1 MEKVKLVLNVGIN
14 DADYSVTKEEK
25 INGKRIVTWRCP
37 YYSRWYNLLS
47 RCYSKAALTKRP
59 LYGECSICS
68 EWLVFSNFKSWMI
81 TQDWENKQLDKDLKI
96 LGNKIYSP
104 DTCLFISDDLN
115 RFLNEN
121 ESKRGNYP
129 IGVTAKS
136 GKFAS
141 YVGNKHISYHETPE
155 SAHESWLIHKMKMID
170 GWMIKEPNVSVYLQ
184 NYKNL
189 LNSYLIEHKIYDGRR
204 SI

>member
-14 DADYSVTKEEK
+14 DADYSVTKEER
-25 INGKRIVTWRCP
+25 INGKRTVTWRCP
-37 YYSRWYNLLS
+37 YYVRWYNLIS
-47 RCYSKAALTKRP
+47 RCYSTAALNKRP
-59 LYGECSICS
+59 LYGDCTVCDD
-68 EWLVFSNFKSWMI
+68 WLIFSNFKSWMI

-121 ESKRGNYP
+121 ESNRGDYP
-129 IGVTAKS
+129 IGVSAKY
-136 GKFAS
+136 GKFTS
-141 YVGNKHISYHETPE
+141 YVSNKYISYHDTPE
-155 SAHESWLIHKMKMID
+155 AAHESWLINKMKMID
-170 GWMIKEPNVSVYLQ
+170 GWMVKEPSVAVYLQ